1 MSKVSTYLQS
11 HILGEVSVRS
21 DVRDAFST
29 DAGVLQVEPEMVVYP
44 RVTND
49 IRKVARFA
57 WQLAEKGHPLGITT
71 RGGGTDATGS
81 SIGKGLTLALAAHMH
96 EIFEYDIRQRL
107 VRLQPG
113 VSTAALQQA
122 LRLQNTTIPVLR
134 GSRGDGTIGG
144 AITSAVGGMYATGSG
159 ILETID
165 QFEVVLANGDV
176 LQTERISKRELNR
189 RKGKEGFEGDLYRGI
204 DGLIDEY
211 AEVISKI
218 PSGDYVGYS
227 AIADVRRK
235 DGSFDLAPLFIGSQ
249 GTLGVIS
256 EMILKAQPIPEHRST
271 VVMTFENRE
280 LARDAIDELQRLDPK
295 VLEYIDGSFYDQAI
309 RLGKS
314 YGFYGAEPRKNA
326 VVLVVGFEADS
337 ERVIKKAV
345 KRLQKTFGAH
355 ESVSCTVFDAK
366 QSAEVESILDVVRY
380 VSVPDQEDTAASALY
395 SGFGVPLSH
404 LETFR
409 QGLDTLATKEHIDL
423 PFAGHVATGIY
434 GVYPVLSLKKVGD
447 KQKVL
452 KLIEGLAQLID
463 SVDGTLVAEGGE
475 GILKS
480 RAVRTRLDEKERE
493 LYDAIRKV
501 FDPHGTLN
509 PGVKQDVDLKTLA
522 GYLRSEAVTGDRARF
537 GL

>member
-11 HILGEVSVRS
+11 HIIGEVSVRS

-29 DAGVLQVEPEMVVYP
+29 DSGVLQIEPEMVVYP

-71 RGGGTDATGS
+71 RGGGTDTTGAS
-81 SIGKGLTLALAAHMH
+81 LGKGLTLALAAHMH

-113 VSTAALQQA
+113 VSTTALQQA

-134 GSRGDGTIGG
+134 GSHGSGTIGG
-144 AITSAVGGMYATGSG
+144 VIASAVGGMYATGGSV
-159 ILETID
+159 LDAID
-165 QFEVVLANGDV
+165 QLEVVLANGDV

-211 AEVISKI
+211 AEVIAKI

-235 DGSFDLAPLFIGSQ
+235 DGSFDLAPLLIGSQ
-249 GTLGVIS
+249 GTLGIIS

-295 VLEYIDGSFYDQAI
+295 VLEYIDGSFYNQAI
-309 RLGKS
+309 RMGKS
-314 YGFYGAEPRKNA
+314 YTFYGAEVRKNA

-337 ERVIKKAV
+337 ERVIKKAL
-345 KRLQKTFGAH
+345 KRLHKTFGGH

-380 VSVPDQEDTAASALY
+380 VSAPEHEDVAASALY
-395 SGFGVPLSH
+395 AGFGVPLSH

-409 QGLDTLATKEHIDL
+409 QGLDALAAKEHVEL

-434 GVYPVLSLKKVGD
+434 GVYPTLSLKKVGD

-463 SVDGTLVAEGGE
+463 SVDGTLIAEGGE
-475 GILKS
+475 GIVKS

-522 GYLRSEAVTGDRARF
+522 GYLRSQSTVGEHARF